1 MKASDSILDIEV
13 SRNEE
18 ASTCNNGVLVALSGD
33 LTKIS
38 INRPPLNIL
47 DLDTI
52 KSLRHMLTEA
62 LEDSAVRL
70 VEIHGGNKA
79 FSAGVEIRDHFP
91 ERAPAMLRE
100 FHALIRAVLY
110 APVPVIAVVGGFCL
124 GGGMELALAADFIVA
139 AEDASFGQPEVTV
152 GCFAPVASVLLP
164 QLVPEKKA
172 LELLLTG
179 DTISGKEAA
188 QLGLVNRVAP
198 SAALD
203 VELHRFRAELLDRS
217 PAVLAL
223 ARRAARLASRANF
236 EAALRETERI
246 YLDELMKTEDSME
259 GLQAFLDKRKPDW
272 RGR

>member
-1 MKASDSILDIEV
+1 VTAAV
-13 SRNEE
+13 E
-18 ASTCNNGVLVALSGD
+18 AAPIVRTERRPPLLQITID
-33 LTKIS
+33 
-38 INRPPLNIL
+38 RPPLNIF
-47 DLDTI
+47 DVETMR
-52 KSLRHMLTEA
+52 SLRETLNEA
-62 LEDSAVRL
+62 LVDSAVRL
-70 VEIHGGNKA
+70 VEIHGGEKV

-110 APVPVIAVVGGFCL
+110 APVPVIAVVRGFCL

-152 GCFAPVASVLLP
+152 GCFAPAASVLLP

-198 SAALD
+198 AAALEI
-203 VELHRFRAELLDRS
+203 ELNRLRQKLLKQS

-223 ARRAARLASRANF
+223 ARKAARLQSRAGF

-246 YLDELMKTEDSME
+246 YLDELLKTEDSME
-259 GLQAFLDKRKPDW
+259 GLQAFVDKRKPDW